1 MSPNTF
7 TTAFELLGAA
17 PAPASGP
24 EWLELFDPHTN
35 RVVYANIVCHRPV
48 QLDAVARDPNGEWWE
63 LIDEE
68 TSVPYYYNSTT
79 GATEWDPPESATV
92 VPFHALLTTSVGRRL
107 SMVVSNRGSVA
118 FTSEQADLLTR
129 KASRV
134 SLRSAEGR
142 LSRKNSRA
150 ASISRHRRKASTA
163 SAIITSIGNP
173 PTASPSEPV
182 TVVAESEENDFSLRA
197 DSPTDSFM
205 PERRTKSSSIVDAQ
219 QRLESHTRP
228 ENPGD
233 SIQKTR
239 HRLSAQRNS
248 QSETALETLKEALA
262 AATVNNLDEQDE
274 HEEEEEEGQGGSQC
288 NASAEKRHSGLGSLQ
303 TLRGL
308 PAASHLTNYSVPASA
323 NVEHFRN
330 SENMLRMDPGAAGRP
345 RNHSEQPF
353 HAPAG
358 PVRMST
364 ADYFPNGSAATV
376 MMHSHRNRSM
386 PSIRADSGMYGMRT
400 FASTQFASQ
409 KRGFLR
415 RKVPLEEMISYTSEP
430 LTRSLMNL
438 PRDMNRDAVRSFR
451 VIQRFMGNSDEDVS
465 LNEKFSDVLWLANV
479 GVRNQPM
486 RDEVF
491 CQLAK
496 QVTGNPSPTASEKG
510 WTLLGVLLY
519 AFRPTQVFLPHLEA
533 FVDSAPVPTLS
544 LKRFLRLQLGRVKR
558 TGSRTSEL
566 SVKELRLAMT
576 VPSRPLV
583 FGGALG
589 EIMADPELVNRNTG
603 LPRVLE
609 QLVGL
614 ITSLDGEST
623 EGLFRVPGNSD
634 AVFIT
639 RLRIEAGQPD
649 FSDVTDPNVPASL
662 LKEWLR
668 DLADPLI
675 PESMYDECMANPSD
689 PALVKDILE
698 RIPDTSLRV
707 IKYLLAFL
715 SGLLR
720 PNVQAKT
727 KMDSSN
733 LALLLGPTMLRN
745 PVNDLKDVFAN
756 YSGEQIFVQTLLDN
770 FSF

>member
-1 MSPNTF
+1 T
-7 TTAFELLGAA
+7 
-17 PAPASGP
+17 
-24 EWLELFDPHTN
+24 
-35 RVVYANIVCHRPV
+35 
-48 QLDAVARDPNGEWWE
+48 
-63 LIDEE
+63 
-68 TSVPYYYNSTT
+68 
-79 GATEWDPPESATV
+79 
-92 VPFHALLTTSVGRRL
+92 RR
-107 SMVVSNRGSVA
+107 R
-118 FTSEQADLLTR
+118 
-129 KASRV
+129 
-134 SLRSAEGR
+134 
-142 LSRKNSRA
+142 
-150 ASISRHRRKASTA
+150 I
-163 SAIITSIGNP
+163 
-173 PTASPSEPV
+173 
-182 TVVAESEENDFSLRA
+182 
-197 DSPTDSFM
+197 
-205 PERRTKSSSIVDAQ
+205 
-219 QRLESHTRP
+219 
-228 ENPGD
+228 
-233 SIQKTR
+233 
-239 HRLSAQRNS
+239 SAQRNS

-262 AATVNNLDEQDE
+262 ATNINDLDEQDE
-274 HEEEEEEGQGGSQC
+274 EG
-288 NASAEKRHSGLGSLQ
+288 AEVQRESDTERRVSGLGSLE
-303 TLRGL
+303 TFSGIS
-308 PAASHLTNYSVPASA
+308 AASHLHDYSVPASA

-330 SENMLRMDPGAAGRP
+330 SENLLRKDAGSAGRP

-353 HAPAG
+353 HSPAG

-364 ADYFPNGSAATV
+364 ADYFPNGSATTV

-438 PRDMNRDAVRSFR
+438 PREMNRDAVRGFR
-451 VIQRFMGNSDEDVS
+451 VIQRFMGNCDDDVS
-465 LNEKFSDVLWLANV
+465 LNEKFADVLWLANV

-486 RDEVF
+486 RDEIF

-496 QVTGNPSPTASEKG
+496 QITGNPSPAAAEKG
-510 WTLLGVLLY
+510 WTLMGVLLY

-533 FVDSAPVPTLS
+533 FVDSAPISTLA
-544 LKRFLRLQLGRVKR
+544 LKRFLRLQLGRVRR

-566 SVKELRLAMT
+566 TVKELRLAMT

-609 QLVGL
+609 QLTGL
-614 ITSLDGEST
+614 IISLDGEST

-634 AVFIT
+634 AIFMT
-639 RLRIEAGQPD
+639 RLRIEAGQLE
-649 FSDVTDPNVPASL
+649 FSDITDPNVPASL

-689 PALVKDILE
+689 PAAVKDILE
-698 RIPDTSLRV
+698 RIPDTSLHV
-707 IKYLLAFL
+707 IKYLLGFL

-720 PNVQAKT
+720 PSVQAKT

-733 LALLLGPTMLRN
+733 LALLLGPTILRN
-745 PVNDLKDVFAN
+745 PVNDLKDMFAN
-756 YSGEQIFVQTLLDN
+756 SSGEQTFVQTLLDN
-770 FSF
+770 FASS